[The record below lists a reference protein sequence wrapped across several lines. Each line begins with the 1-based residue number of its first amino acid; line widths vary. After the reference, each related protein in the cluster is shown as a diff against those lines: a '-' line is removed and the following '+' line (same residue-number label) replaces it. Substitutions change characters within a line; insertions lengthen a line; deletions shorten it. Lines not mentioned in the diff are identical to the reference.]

1 MESEKIMYW
10 LSLGVLA
17 MATITGVATGHRGWE
32 DRLAQRTISMMAQ
45 ASEVAAN
52 YAGLADSVLGRQ
64 EDDFANPALAV
75 IGVNN
80 GIPNDVQARL
90 ACAQRILVR
99 RQAEL
104 VRLQAMRVRVQALQ
118 RAPRTI
124 VWPARNIVV
133 EIPQPPETPGVTF

>member
-10 LSLGVLA
+10 LTLGVLA
-17 MATITGVATGHRGWE
+17 MATITGFATGHRGWE
-32 DRLAQRTISMMAQ
+32 DLVAQRTISMMSQ
-45 ASEVAAN
+45 ASEGAAN
-52 YAGLADSVLGRQ
+52 YAGLADFVLGRQ
-64 EDDFANPALAV
+64 ENDLANPALAV
-75 IGVNN
+75 IDVNSD
-80 GIPNDVQARL
+80 IQNDVQARL
-90 ACAQRILVR
+90 ACAQHILVR

-133 EIPQPPETPGVTF
+133 EIPQPPETPEDTF

>member
-10 LSLGVLA
+10 LTLGVLA
-17 MATITGVATGHRGWE
+17 MATITGFAAEHRGWE
-32 DRLAQRTISMMAQ
+32 GRLAQRTISMMSQ

-52 YAGLADSVLGRQ
+52 YSGLADTVLGRS
-64 EDDFANPALAV
+64 ENDSASPALAELA
-75 IGVNN
+75 VNSDIQN
-80 GIPNDVQARL
+80 NVQAHL

-104 VRLQAMRVRVQALQ
+104 VRLQAMRVRVQALD

-133 EIPQPPETPGVTF
+133 EIPQTPEEPEDTF

>member
-1 MESEKIMYW
+1 MESEKITYW
-10 LSLGVLA
+10 LTLGVLA
-17 MATITGVATGHRGWE
+17 MATITGFATGHRGWE
-32 DRLAQRTISMMAQ
+32 DRLALRTISMMSQ

-64 EDDFANPALAV
+64 EDDLANPALAV
-75 IGVNN
+75 IDVNN
-80 GIPNDVQARL
+80 DIQNDVQARL
-90 ACAQRILVR
+90 ACAQHILVR

-104 VRLQAMRVRVQALQ
+104 VRLQAMRVQVQALQ

-133 EIPQPPETPGVTF
+133 EIPQPPETPEDTF